1 MAGNGGLGSRM
12 LTGVKGKTGYLG
24 NFKINFMVDQE
35 NMEQKPEFFFTAM
48 PAPDPSG
55 YTKAITSKLR
65 LYQDKDSQASKKKNP
80 AGLVTNVIFVAK
92 SRYLKQQNANCSW
105 EMRTP
110 MGPSRQVW
118 K

>member
-80 AGLVTNVIFVAK
+80 AGLVTNVIFVAFFCHK
-92 SRYLKQQNANCSW
+92 IRIFETAERK
-105 EMRTP
+105 
-110 MGPSRQVW
+110 V
-118 K
+118 

>member
-24 NFKINFMVDQE
+24 NFKINFMIDQE

-80 AGLVTNVIFVAK
+80 AGLVTNVIYPFFLPI
-92 SRYLKQQNANCSW
+92 SNCI
-105 EMRTP
+105 
-110 MGPSRQVW
+110 
-118 K
+118 

>member
-80 AGLVTNVIFVAK
+80 AGLVTNVIFVALFCCK
-92 SRYLKQQNANCSW
+92 IQSKISVQNDLHDQNLQC
-105 EMRTP
+105 
-110 MGPSRQVW
+110 
-118 K
+118 